1 MKTLKEEF
9 LQRAKE
15 AGVEGVD
22 PDSNMVK
29 AYAHFDGPG
38 CGDAC
43 EPFGA
48 TARGENAFLHGQSG
62 YERYRIFG
70 MLEQSFQWWIGK
82 ICLRLGLVS
91 GPGAQAP
98 GQKKRNKPQA
108 ASCKLQA
115 SGLTVTE

>member
-38 CGDAC
+38 WTKFKLVGLIIELSEQIDKL
-43 EPFGA
+43 ENQPVDPDDFYRKWN
-48 TARGENAFLHGQSG
+48 ARSN
-62 YERYRIFG
+62 
-70 MLEQSFQWWIGK
+70 
-82 ICLRLGLVS
+82 
-91 GPGAQAP
+91 
-98 GQKKRNKPQA
+98 
-108 ASCKLQA
+108 
-115 SGLTVTE
+115 